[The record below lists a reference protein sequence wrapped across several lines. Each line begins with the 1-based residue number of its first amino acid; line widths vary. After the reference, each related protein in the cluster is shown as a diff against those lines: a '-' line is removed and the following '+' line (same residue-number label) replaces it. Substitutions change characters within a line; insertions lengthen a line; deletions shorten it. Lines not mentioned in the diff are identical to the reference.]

1 MENNKK
7 RRDPRRIYSAVM
19 YCALAFCMVTVV
31 GTSLYTLF
39 YDYGEYEVSIPE
51 ISMPR
56 LELDTST
63 DLPVIQ
69 NPPNVTDDESEPPET
84 GEEPVINE
92 TVYVD
97 PVGGE
102 ILKPFSMDALI
113 RSETMGDYRTHS
125 GIDIKA
131 EISAPVLAYTDGVVT
146 SITKDA
152 FMGTTIE
159 LEHEYGLKSYYMNL
173 SSEIPE
179 HIIVGAN
186 VKAGD
191 VIGAV
196 GSSAIVE
203 IADEPQIH
211 FELRVDG
218 KLIDPSNELE

>member
-1 MENNKK
+1 MKNEKK

-19 YCALAFCMVTVV
+19 YCVLAFCMVTVV
-31 GTSLYTLF
+31 GTSVFTLL
-39 YDYGEYEVSIPE
+39 YDYGDYDVSVPE
-51 ISMPR
+51 ISVPR

-63 DLPVIQ
+63 DIPVIQ
-69 NPPNVTDDESEPPET
+69 NPPNIKDDESTPPEVSDA
-84 GEEPVINE
+84 PAMNE
-92 TVYVD
+92 VVYVD
-97 PVGGE
+97 PVNGE

-113 RSETMGDYRTHS
+113 HSVTMGDYRTHS

-131 EISAPVLAYTDGVVT
+131 EISSPVFAYTDGVVT
-146 SITKDA
+146 AINKDT

-203 IADEPQIH
+203 IADEPHLH

-218 KLIDPSNELE
+218 KLIDPSKELE